1 MSCHTSC
8 PTARPRSPAQAKNPH
23 PTPVPARLRHREP
36 SERWFADP
44 PGSVHTAL
52 DVLLPHSHSRTRWMS
67 RSRTLPHH
75 PPWMS
80 TPALVDVPLPH
91 PPGGCPA
98 PAPRWMSRSRSLPP
112 KNRPTA
118 PLPAGS
124 HLCPP
129 DAPLSR
135 RAARKTFAGPGKRP
149 PNASFPGH
157 PAAGPD
163 AWRVL
168 PWRRHDPPPDAR
180 QRSCRNPATGLPAA
194 FPLTAPAGRPAW
206 SRRKSPSSAAWRAAL
221 AWRSASV
228 KWKREAT
235 ECLRIVLRDENLSRT
250 VQRAAPSLT
259 RDTHPL
265 TRCMQPGS
273 LTRSSG

>member
-1 MSCHTSC
+1 MSSC
-8 PTARPRSPAQAKNPH
+8 PTATPAPGGC
-23 PTPVPARLRHREP
+23 PAPAPSRTTLRGCP
-36 SERWFADP
+36 
-44 PGSVHTAL
+44 
-52 DVLLPHSHSRTRWMS
+52 LPHSWMS
-67 RSRTLPHH
+67 RSRPQVDVPLPH
-75 PPWMS
+75 PPGGC
-80 TPALVDVPLPH
+80 PAPAAQVDVPLPH

-250 VQRAAPSLT
+250 VQRDAPSLT

-273 LTRSSG
+273 LTPSSG

>member
-80 TPALVDVPLPH
+80 TPALVDVPLP

-98 PAPRWMSRSRSLPP
+98 PAASHQRTARPPPSPQAPTSARRTPHYPAGQLAKRLQVPGNALRTPRSRGTPPQARTPGEFCRGAATTRRLTPDSAPAEIPLPGCPRPSRSRP
-112 KNRPTA
+112 RQAA
-118 PLPAGS
+118 PLG
-124 HLCPP
+124 
-129 DAPLSR
+129 R
-135 RAARKTFAGPGKRP
+135 G
-149 PNASFPGH
+149 ASH
-157 PAAGPD
+157 PA
-163 AWRVL
+163 RL
-168 PWRRHDPPPDAR
+168 PGARR
-180 QRSCRNPATGLPAA
+180 LPGV
-194 FPLTAPAGRPAW
+194 P
-206 SRRKSPSSAAWRAAL
+206 RA
-221 AWRSASV
+221 
-228 KWKREAT
+228 
-235 ECLRIVLRDENLSRT
+235 
-250 VQRAAPSLT
+250 
-259 RDTHPL
+259 
-265 TRCMQPGS
+265 
-273 LTRSSG
+273 